1 MGKVFATRNKK
12 VRPVFVE
19 DTDKT
24 MFAEVCPAYGLP
36 ADFYEMGAMD
46 ELGFYYVLKSL
57 KNGMAEFSDL
67 KGYMFSVPFEDGVDM
82 MIREALQEIHEL
94 SDEAEMLGMT
104 DTKSSVNDAR
114 KEIRARITVLN
125 ESKKIANSD
134 MMAVLKDM
142 CLNEEGYR
150 IGCRL
155 NGVTYEFISYRSDS
169 GDKPYILENVSSRN
183 PINRHRF
190 VSFDMLS
197 TAIRNYA
204 LNEKEDGEVSESFRL
219 MSLAKK
225 MVPVAE
231 NIETVNMP
239 RKTDSAV
246 LLMKTKIPVT
256 TEEDGQLRFC

>member
-1 MGKVFATRNKK
+1 MGKVFTTRKK

-36 ADFYEMGAMD
+36 ADYYEMGAMD

-82 MIREALQEIHEL
+82 MIREAFQEINEL
-94 SDEAEMLGMT
+94 SDEAETLGF
-104 DTKSSVNDAR
+104 DDIRSAASVNEAR
-114 KEIRARITVLN
+114 RDIRARITILN
-125 ESKKIANSD
+125 ESKKIANSG
-134 MMAVLKDM
+134 MMAVLADM
-142 CLNEEGYR
+142 GLNEEGYR

-155 NGVTYEFISYRSDS
+155 NGVVYEFVSYRSDS
-169 GDKPYILENVSSRN
+169 IDKPYVLENVSSKN
-183 PINRHRF
+183 PINRYRF

-204 LNEKEDGEVSESFRL
+204 LNEKEEGEVSEYFRL

-225 MVPVAE
+225 MVPVME
-231 NIETVNMP
+231 NIETVAP
-239 RKTDSAV
+239 KKADTV
-246 LLMKTKIPVT
+246 FLMKTKIPVE